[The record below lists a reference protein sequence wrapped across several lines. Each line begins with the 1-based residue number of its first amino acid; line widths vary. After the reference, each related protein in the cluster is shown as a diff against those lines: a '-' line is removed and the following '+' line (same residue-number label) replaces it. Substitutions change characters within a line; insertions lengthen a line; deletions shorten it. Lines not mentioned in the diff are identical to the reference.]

1 MVDTYLSIIVPATI
15 GAIVATVLN
24 FIYYR
29 YTTHKENKTKFL
41 ERQITELLLPLYF
54 HLKGIESFFTL
65 EQNTQDYYDGLRQD
79 TKIVEIATAKLFLA
93 SPDLLSI
100 LKDFIA
106 GQDKYYYEYQC
117 GVFKGDFIESLPDG
131 FSYNFDKLKDI
142 VYTECEAK
150 IKEYQKN
157 YFEGFWDFLKFRH
170 YNSTIKV

>member
-1 MVDTYLSIIVPATI
+1 MVDIYLSIIVPATI
-15 GAIVATVLN
+15 GAIVAAVLN

-54 HLKGIESFFTL
+54 YLKGIETFFTL
-65 EQNTQDYYDGLRQD
+65 EQNTEDFLDRLRQD
-79 TKIVEIATAKLFLA
+79 NKIEEIATARLFLA

-106 GQDKYYYEYQC
+106 GKHKYYYEYQC
-117 GVFKGDFIESLPDG
+117 GLYKGDYLESLPDD
-131 FSYNFDKLKDI
+131 FTNNFDKLKNI
-142 VYTECEAK
+142 IYKECEDK

-157 YFEGFWDFLKFRH
+157 YL
-170 YNSTIKV
+170 